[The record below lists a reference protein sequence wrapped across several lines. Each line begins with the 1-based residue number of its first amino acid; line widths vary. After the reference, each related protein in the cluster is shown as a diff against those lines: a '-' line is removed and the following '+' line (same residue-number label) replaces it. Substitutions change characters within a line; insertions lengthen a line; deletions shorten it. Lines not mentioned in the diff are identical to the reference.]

1 MSAFQIIRRWG
12 VATGITT
19 SCSALAY
26 AAAFFAEDAPT
37 FVRVLIGIC
46 GAILIAASVFI
57 PAREVSRQQ
66 IARRTA
72 EDLCEAAVAEER
84 TVLED
89 LLAPAVSLLGAV
101 ISAPNATTRST
112 YQQQM
117 KQLVVDLAAEKIGPP
132 RTRACLLELLPGPP
146 RTVKCN
152 SVWKGRNSKL
162 DLTFQEGLNDGSD
175 SIITVAEQKGTVYI
189 RDVDDPGVCF
199 PAGADFKTFMAA
211 TVWGGTKSYGC
222 LSIDAEEA
230 GALSATEQVLLRILA
245 EILGAALSR

>member
-1 MSAFQIIRRWG
+1 MSAFQVIRRWS
-12 VATGITT
+12 VATGITA
-19 SCSALAY
+19 SCSALTYVGAL
-26 AAAFFAEDAPT
+26 FAEGAPT
-37 FVRVLIGIC
+37 YVRILIGIG
-46 GAILIAASVFI
+46 GAILITLSVFI

-66 IARRTA
+66 IARRAA

-89 LLAPAVSLLGAV
+89 LLAPAVSLLGEV
-101 ISAPNATTRST
+101 ISAPTTSTRST

-146 RTVKCN
+146 RTVQCN

-162 DLTFQEGLNDGSD
+162 YLTFREGLNDGSD
-175 SIITVAEQKGTVYI
+175 SIVAVAEHRGAVYI
-189 RDVDDPGVCF
+189 EDVDDPDICF
-199 PAGADFKTFMAA
+199 PTGADFKTFMAV

-222 LSIDAEEA
+222 LSIDAEQA